1 MRLSFSAR
9 SRPEGHAPTP
19 AVRNP
24 HEITSDYLMATCRF
38 TVSCTCGASIDT
50 RYIDE
55 ALEWRQLHQELGPL
69 VDQLSQS
76 TT

>member
-1 MRLSFSAR
+1 MRLSFTAR
-9 SRPEGHAPTP
+9 PRPEVAVPAT

-38 TVSCTCGASIDT
+38 VVSCTCGASLET

-69 VDQLSQS
+69 VDQLPR
-76 TT
+76 